1 MEPIARKIFT
11 PVDDAI
17 LDYQDDD
24 GYMVEPNY
32 YLPVIPMVLVNGAKG
47 IGTGFST
54 DIMPYHPKAI
64 ISYIRNKLH
73 GIHGQQ
79 ECLTPYYRGFK
90 GIITSIIDQPG
101 KWKFEGIYKIL
112 NATDVLIIELPVGMW
127 TDDYMGYLEMIID
140 TKKKSVIRDYEDN
153 STDKDV
159 NIIIK
164 FAKGYLQQIS
174 SIELEKLLKMTVIK
188 TTHNMHL
195 FNSNEQLKKYKDVEE
210 IIDEFYEER
219 LNMYEK
225 RRQYR
230 ITSISL
236 LLRTINNKVN
246 YINGLLTNKLDLRGK
261 ASKTIEDMLIK
272 YGLDKE
278 KDSFHYLTKMAMD
291 SVSKENVAKLLEQKD
306 KLDNEYNM
314 LQSSNAISIW
324 LEDLEE
330 LEPFI

>member
-1 MEPIARKIFT
+1 
-11 PVDDAI
+11 
-17 LDYQDDD
+17 
-24 GYMVEPNY
+24 
-32 YLPVIPMVLVNGAKG
+32 
-47 IGTGFST
+47 
-54 DIMPYHPKAI
+54 
-64 ISYIRNKLH
+64 
-73 GIHGQQ
+73 
-79 ECLTPYYRGFK
+79 
-90 GIITSIIDQPG
+90 
-101 KWKFEGIYKIL
+101 
-112 NATDVLIIELPVGMW
+112 
-127 TDDYMGYLEMIID
+127 
-140 TKKKSVIRDYEDN
+140 
-153 STDKDV
+153 
-159 NIIIK
+159 
-164 FAKGYLQQIS
+164 
-174 SIELEKLLKMTVIK
+174 
-188 TTHNMHL
+188 
-195 FNSNEQLKKYKDVEE
+195 
-210 IIDEFYEER
+210 
-219 LNMYEK
+219 MYEK

-330 LEPFI
+330 LEPFIQFQCFVFIGAMFRMFYRNCKITYIMFILNIT